1 MAGNHIRNTSGLKEY
16 ALNKKEVTVKLVD
29 SALQKLIRGQ
39 NPINFNSISIE
50 ANVSKTYLYTHDE
63 IRKRIEEL
71 RIRQT
76 ESFYQKKIK
85 KEMTESSKDNLL
97 LAKNKKIKELSEEV
111 KKLKQQLCTYKEK
124 FMTKVSLHSFM
135 EAFAVKVLKLVVAY
149 NTNIVT

>member
-16 ALNKKEVTVKLVD
+16 ALNKKEGTVKRVD
-29 SALQKLIRGQ
+29 SALQKLIMGQ

-63 IRKRIEEL
+63 ICKRIEEL

-76 ESFYQKKIK
+76 ESFSQKKIK

-111 KKLKQQLCTYKEK
+111 KKLKQQLMYLQG
-124 FMTKVSLHSFM
+124 KVYD
-135 EAFAVKVLKLVVAY
+135 KV
-149 NTNIVT
+149 

>member
-16 ALNKKEVTVKLVD
+16 ALNKKEGTVKRVD
-29 SALQKLIRGQ
+29 SALQKLIMGQ

-76 ESFYQKKIK
+76 ESFSQKKIK

-111 KKLKQQLCTYKEK
+111 KKLKQQLMYLQG
-124 FMTKVSLHSFM
+124 KVYD
-135 EAFAVKVLKLVVAY
+135 KV
-149 NTNIVT
+149 

>member
-16 ALNKKEVTVKLVD
+16 ALNKKEGTVKRVD
-29 SALQKLIRGQ
+29 SALQKLIMGQ

-63 IRKRIEEL
+63 IRKRIKEL

-76 ESFYQKKIK
+76 ESFSQKKIK

-111 KKLKQQLCTYKEK
+111 KKLKQQLMYLQG
-124 FMTKVSLHSFM
+124 KVYD
-135 EAFAVKVLKLVVAY
+135 KV
-149 NTNIVT
+149 

>member
-16 ALNKKEVTVKLVD
+16 ALNKKEGTVKRVD
-29 SALQKLIRGQ
+29 SALQKLIMGQ
-39 NPINFNSISIE
+39 NPINFNTISIE

-76 ESFYQKKIK
+76 ESFSQKKIK

-111 KKLKQQLCTYKEK
+111 KKLKQQLMYLQG
-124 FMTKVSLHSFM
+124 KVYD
-135 EAFAVKVLKLVVAY
+135 KG
-149 NTNIVT
+149 